1 MLQGLIFEAVTFN
14 SGFCLIMWAV
24 SKDGIELLH
33 DWLDEV
39 GDTDMKVRSNRLVK
53 QGMMIFDCDE
63 MMPILKSL
71 SKKFPVYKFVGKIK
85 PHVPVIE
92 KKVDPEYEAR
102 LEKLRREEEDRE
114 YRKMTR
120 SVDPNQIYGR
130 ENLLHGFAEVAF
142 VLQEMKAVNKQLMV
156 ILNTLLTVAGGFSF
170 GYFGIGYAYPNLHL
184 NVAFR
189 VALGLV
195 IATVVFF
202 ADLYFIVKGMDDA
215 GEKPIK
221 PKKMV
226 VTEKIRK
233 SSTIKK
239 KQ

>member
-130 ENLLHGFAEVAF
+130 ENLLHGFAE
-142 VLQEMKAVNKQLMV
+142 EMKAVNKQLMV